1 MSKLA
6 RKPIQLPNG
15 VKFSY
20 QQDKNI
26 VKVEGPKGQL
36 QLEVKMAEYVEITV
50 DNNLVFVKRKEES
63 KEGRMY
69 QGLYYSLIRN
79 MVKGV
84 SEGFK
89 KVLEI
94 VGVGYQASLQ
104 GSDKIVLKLGFSQ
117 PVVFTIPK
125 GVTVTLDQKG
135 QEITIS
141 GIDKYLVGETAAK
154 IRNIKP
160 PEPYKGTG
168 IKYKDEY
175 IIRKPGKAAIA
186 GAAGGGKK

>member
-1 MSKLA
+1 MSKIA
-6 RKPIQLPNG
+6 RKPIKLPDG
-15 VKFSY
+15 VKFGY
-20 QQDKNI
+20 QPDKNI

-36 QLEVKMAEYVEITV
+36 QLEIKMAKYVEINTES
-50 DNNLVFVKRKEES
+50 NLVSVKRKEET

-69 QGLYYSLIRN
+69 QGLYYALIKN

-84 SEGFK
+84 SEGFE

-104 GSDKIVLKLGFSQ
+104 GQDKLLLKLGFSQ

-125 GVTVTLDQKG
+125 GITIKVDQKG
-135 QEITIS
+135 QEITVC

-154 IRNIKP
+154 IREIKP

-168 IKYKDEY
+168 IKYKDEH

-186 GAAGGGKK
+186 GAAGGK

>member
-6 RKPIQLPNG
+6 KKPIQLPEG
-15 VKFSY
+15 VKFEY
-20 QQDKNI
+20 QKDKNL
-26 VKVEGPKGQL
+26 VKVIGPKGQL
-36 QLEVKMAEYVEITV
+36 ELEIKMAKYVDIVNE
-50 DNNLVFVKRKEES
+50 DNLVYVKRKEET
-63 KEGRMY
+63 KEGKMY
-69 QGLYYSLIRN
+69 QGLYYALVRN

-84 SEGFK
+84 TEGYK
-89 KVLEI
+89 KVLEV

-104 GSDKIVLKLGFSQ
+104 GNDKLVFKVGYSH
-117 PVVFTIPK
+117 PVVFQIPK
-125 GVTVTLDQKG
+125 GITITLDQKG
-135 QEITIS
+135 QEITVS

-154 IRNIKP
+154 IRAIKP

-186 GAAGGGKK
+186 AGGKK